1 MKLLVMNSSLLNVRE
16 NIFGQG
22 SPLFYTE
29 PLHIVRG
36 SGVSLYD
43 AKGKEYID
51 MYNNVPCVGHCHPHV
66 VEAIQRQV
74 STLNVH
80 NRYLHQSILEYG
92 ERLIEKHSA
101 PMECVVFACTGTEA
115 NEIALQMA
123 RHATQ
128 GQGFICTDAGYHGNS
143 SEVRRLSR
151 PSIEDKIY
159 RSIPFP
165 ELYRCTEQDPLAY
178 YLDLLKQVI
187 DSFGRDQIPLAGML
201 ICPICANEGL
211 PNIPKGFMAQ
221 AAQLVRDAGGL
232 VIADEVQAGL
242 CRTGTWW
249 GYEKEGFLPDIVSM
263 GKPIGAGV
271 PLSAVVSTRSIVEL
285 FRSKTRYFN
294 TFASSPLQAAAGNA
308 VLDVLESE
316 NLCEKSGLVGVRMLE
331 QLSELLKDHPSVGDV
346 RGKGLFV
353 AIEWVKDKENKQ
365 PNREGALKVVES
377 LKEAGFLIGAAG
389 KFGNVLKLR
398 PPLVFDEKN
407 AREFVDTVKQIL
419 PSQ

>member
-1 MKLLVMNSSLLNVRE
+1 MNSSLLNRRE

-22 SPLFYTE
+22 SPLFYSE

-66 VEAIQRQV
+66 VEAIQSQV

-92 ERLIEKHSA
+92 ERLVGKHSA
-101 PMECVVFACTGTEA
+101 AVDSVVFACTGTEA
-115 NEIALQMA
+115 NEIAVQMA
-123 RHATQ
+123 RHVTQ

-151 PSIEDKIY
+151 PSSEDRVF

-165 ELYRCTEQDPLAY
+165 EIYRCSENDPLSY
-178 YLDLLKQVI
+178 YQDRLGEVI
-187 DSFGRDQIPLAGML
+187 ESFQKDEIPLAGML
-201 ICPICANEGL
+201 VCPICANEGL
-211 PNIPKGFMAQ
+211 PNIPKGFMSQ

-242 CRTGTWW
+242 CRTGMWW

-263 GKPIGAGV
+263 GKPLGAGV
-271 PLSAVVSTRSIVEL
+271 PVAAVVSSRSNVEQ
-285 FRSKTRYFN
+285 FRRNTRYFN

-316 NLCEKSGLVGVRMLE
+316 NLCERSNLVGEWMLE
-331 QLSELLKDHPSVGDV
+331 QITVLLKDHPSVGDV
-346 RGKGLFV
+346 RGKGLFI
-353 AIEWVKDKENKQ
+353 AIEWVKDRESKQ
-365 PNREGALKVVES
+365 PDREGALNVVEA
-377 LKEAGFLIGAAG
+377 LKIDGFLIGAAG

-398 PPLVFDEKN
+398 PPLVFNKN
-407 AREFVDTVKQIL
+407 NAQEFVASLEQIL
-419 PSQ
+419 QG

>member
-1 MKLLVMNSSLLNVRE
+1 MELLAMNLSLMNRRE

-22 SPLFYTE
+22 SPLFYSE

-66 VEAIQRQV
+66 VEAIQSQV
-74 STLNVH
+74 SKLNVH
-80 NRYLHQSILEYG
+80 NRYLHRSILDYG
-92 ERLIEKHSA
+92 DRLVEKHSA
-101 PMECVVFACTGTEA
+101 EVECVVFACTGTEA

-143 SEVRRLSR
+143 TEVRRLSR
-151 PSIEDKIY
+151 PSSDDKIF

-165 ELYRCTEQDPLAY
+165 EIYRCTENDPAAY
-178 YLDLLKQVI
+178 YLDQLGEVI
-187 DSFGRDQIPLAGML
+187 ESFRRDEIPLAGL
-201 ICPICANEGL
+201 LVCPICANEGL
-211 PNIPKGFMAQ
+211 PNIPKGFMAR
-221 AAQLVRDAGGL
+221 ASKMVHAAGGL

-249 GYEKEGFLPDIVSM
+249 GYEKEEFQPDIVSM

-271 PLSAVVSTRSIVEL
+271 PLSAVVSNRSNVEL
-285 FRSKTRYFN
+285 FRRNTRYFN

-316 NLCEKSGLVGVRMLE
+316 DLCARSGSVGEWMLG
-331 QLSELLKDHPSVGDV
+331 QLSELLTDNSSVGDV

-353 AIEWVKDKENKQ
+353 AIEWVKDKAGKEPDRN
-365 PNREGALKVVES
+365 GALGMVEA
-377 LKEAGFLIGAAG
+377 LREEGYLIGAAG

-398 PPLVFDEKN
+398 PPLVFDEAN
-407 AREFVDTVKQIL
+407 ARDFIATFERIL
-419 PSQ
+419 LN